1 MIELR
6 ASLDDLYESQVAH
19 AYKGDTVIK
28 VRPSKGREATMGRPG
43 YEDDKNMQI
52 YHEGEDDDN
61 YGEDDYSE
69 NSMYEVF
76 LRSEHL
82 CYEDFVD
89 CICSD
94 PFSEDKAAKRGIA
107 AEGAKA
113 ESLNEEQII
122 FHTTEKSYPQKVGYQ
137 EFPEEL
143 ANASRKT
150 VSHDSGSTHI
160 SQYEDASGHAD
171 VDTAPLLKCPK
182 CEVTFA
188 NQLDLDS
195 HVMGSDPDT
204 ACGRVCGDRT
214 TLGAYVLAARSVDQD
229 EKLPCKYCDE
239 IYPTQQKLEFHIA
252 SEHSDDN
259 RAARALKAE
268 EKQRAENDTLSMN
281 DDFQHRDQMCLTDEK
296 WALDASLR
304 TSQAEQAARK
314 ALPDAIDKLAYRIE
328 KLTESATSSHNELVR
343 LFSESVQQ
351 QKGFQAA
358 HDQRQ
363 KEAMHNELEALDLQ
377 EALIAARKKKLL
389 VKMSK

>member
-28 VRPSKGREATMGRPG
+28 VRPSKGRKVPTGRPW
-43 YEDDKNMQI
+43 YEDDKELFHQ
-52 YHEGEDDDN
+52 GEDDDN

-69 NSMYEVF
+69 NDIYEAF

-94 PFSEDKAAKRGIA
+94 PFSEGKAAKRGIA

-113 ESLNEEQII
+113 EFLNEEQSI
-122 FHTTEKSYPQKVGYQ
+122 FQTTQKLYPQKVGYQ

-143 ANASRKT
+143 ADASRKT
-150 VSHDSGSTHI
+150 VSHNSGSTHS
-160 SQYEDASGHAD
+160 SQYEGASGYAAD

-204 ACGRVCGDRT
+204 ACGRVCGDQT
-214 TLGAYVLAARSVDQD
+214 ALGAYMLAAHSVDQD
-229 EKLPCKYCDE
+229 EKLPCKYCDD
-239 IYPTQQKLEFHIA
+239 IYPTQQKLDHHI
-252 SEHSDDN
+252 SNEHSDDN
-259 RAARALKAE
+259 KAARALKAE
-268 EKQRAENDTLSMN
+268 EKQRAENDTLSVN
-281 DDFQHRDQMCLTDEK
+281 DDFQHRDQMRLADEN
-296 WALDASLR
+296 WALEASLR

-328 KLTESATSSHNELVR
+328 KLTESTNSSHNELVR
-343 LFSESVQQ
+343 LFSESIQQ
-351 QKGFQAA
+351 QKEFRAA
-358 HDQRQ
+358 HDQCQ
-363 KEAMHNELEALDLQ
+363 KEAMQTELEALNLQ
-377 EALIAARKKKLL
+377 EALIAARKRKLL
-389 VKMSK
+389 VKMSR